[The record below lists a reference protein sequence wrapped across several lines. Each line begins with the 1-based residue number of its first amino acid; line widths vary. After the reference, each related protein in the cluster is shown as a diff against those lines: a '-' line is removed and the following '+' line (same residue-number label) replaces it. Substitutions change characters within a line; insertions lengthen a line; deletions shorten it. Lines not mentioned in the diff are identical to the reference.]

1 MTRDQPEPA
10 RSADRDIETR
20 SRWTPVHRR
29 TGSGSSWISLA
40 ALGVGLCAIV
50 AGVSLAACSRP
61 AGPSPADAAHRSA
74 AAGSG
79 PTAAPGGPDA
89 TARSTPPAG
98 SAAEAAPAAS
108 APSASG
114 AAGSGLTRNGIASTA
129 MRWPPGLEPRI
140 QRWNTGPGGAAL
152 RTVTAQLGNTMQ
164 VAGVRL
170 YPEVRQACVALGS
183 SVETALAGPPIPYA
197 AMQQAYDQVL
207 AGLSGAVTECRN
219 AISVRPEGDEDLGI
233 DLNKALLNH
242 SLAEFAAESNALYEA
257 TAEIRTLPS
266 AS

>member
-1 MTRDQPEPA
+1 MTSDQPEPP
-10 RSADRDIETR
+10 RPADRDIETR
-20 SRWTPVHRR
+20 SRWTLVHRR
-29 TGSGSSWISLA
+29 TGSGPSWISLA
-40 ALGVGLCAIV
+40 ALGVGLCAIA
-50 AGVSLAACSRP
+50 AGVSLAAFSRP
-61 AGPSPADAAHRSA
+61 AGPSRADAAHRSA

-89 TARSTPPAG
+89 TARSTPAG
-98 SAAEAAPAAS
+98 SAAEAAGA
-108 APSASG
+108 APSVSG
-114 AAGSGLTRNGIASTA
+114 ATGSGLTSNGIASTA